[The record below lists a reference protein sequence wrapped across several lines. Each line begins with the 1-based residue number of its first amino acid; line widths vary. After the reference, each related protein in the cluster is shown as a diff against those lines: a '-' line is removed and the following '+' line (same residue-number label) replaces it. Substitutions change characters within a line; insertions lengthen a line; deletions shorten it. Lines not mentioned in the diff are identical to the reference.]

1 MSNNLTVTFTCN
13 CYWNLTLRALLLLLK
28 VHVEC
33 GIITGLLHVDCY
45 LWIIVYGGQ
54 KIELVQKINASR
66 G

>member
-1 MSNNLTVTFTCN
+1 MGNNLTETFTCN
-13 CYWNLTLRALLLLLK
+13 CYWNLTLKALLLLLK

-33 GIITGLLHVDCY
+33 GIKTGLLDSY
-45 LWIIVYGGQ
+45 LWIIVHRGQ